1 MPRHSSLPYR
11 DCVRRP
17 HVLRPADGRRARFG
31 VIAFWVTAG
40 ALLTMAAWSM
50 TSATYSAFRE
60 DVLAGSL
67 ARQAEMQSAYED
79 RIAELRAQ
87 VDRFSSRQ
95 LIDQEQYE
103 KKLEQ
108 ILRRQT
114 ALESRAGA
122 LRARRS
128 RRCRRQHQTACA
140 RRRERRAARERA
152 QSGPRQRSLH
162 FSGSGG
168 HRFAHERSRQGRH
181 RRCDR
186 TLAGIARSPR
196 AAPGRDGRLAR

>member
-1 MPRHSSLPYR
+1 MPRELSLPYR
-11 DCVRRP
+11 DGVRRP

-31 VIAFWVTAG
+31 VIAFWVAVG

-87 VDRFSSRQ
+87 IDRFSSRQ

-122 LRARRS
+122 LNGLGDAAANIKQPAR
-128 RRCRRQHQTACA
+128 
-140 RRRERRAARERA
+140 
-152 QSGPRQRSLH
+152 GG
-162 FSGSGG
+162 GSGDPRASAPKAG
-168 HRFAHERSRQGRH
+168 RDKGAFISPDQAGAEFAHERSRQGRH